1 MSLFFDIN
9 NVLIAKNKI
18 QKKINHTP
26 IIKSFFFSKLLKC
39 NLYLKL
45 ESLQKT
51 GSFKVRGVLNK
62 LSYIS
67 DIEKNNGV
75 ISLSAG
81 NHAQALAWAST
92 QKGIKSTIIMPHNA
106 SESKINSTKNYG
118 GNVILTKNN
127 MLEECMKIMKKDD
140 LTLIHPFD
148 DDHVIYGQGTIGLEI
163 FEYSKKIE
171 YVIIGVGGGGLI
183 SGISSVLKTL
193 NPKIKIIGVEPINSN
208 VISKSLISNK
218 PESLSYNMTI
228 ADGLAAPFAGNI
240 TFKYI
245 KKFVDKVVC
254 VNETEIKNS
263 LKQIINSEKIII
275 EPAAATTIAA
285 LVYDKISIPKNSN
298 VLCLMCGSNI
308 NTNFLKELL

>member
-1 MSLFFDIN
+1 MSFFDIK
-9 NVLIAKNKI
+9 NVLIAKNNIHNKL
-18 QKKINHTP
+18 NHTP
-26 IIKSFFFSKLLKC
+26 IIKSFFFSKLLNF

-45 ESLQKT
+45 ESFQKT

-62 LSYIS
+62 LNYIS

-75 ISLSAG
+75 VSLSAG
-81 NHAQALAWAST
+81 NHAQALAWAASE
-92 QKGIKSTIIMPHNA
+92 KGIKSTIIMPYNA
-106 SESKINSTKNYG
+106 SKDKIRSTKFYG

-127 MLEECMKIMKKDD
+127 MLEECMELMKKDN

-148 DDHVIYGQGTIGLEI
+148 DDHVIFGQGTIGLEI
-163 FEYSKKIE
+163 FEYLKKIE

-193 NPKIKIIGVEPINSN
+193 NPKIKIIGVEPLNSN
-208 VISKSLISNK
+208 VITKSLTSNK
-218 PESLSYNMTI
+218 PELLSSNNTI

-240 TFKYI
+240 TLKYI

-254 VNETEIKNS
+254 VKESEIKNS
-263 LKQIINSEKIII
+263 LKQIIKNEKLIV
-275 EPAAATTIAA
+275 EPAAAATIAA
-285 LVYDKISIPKNSN
+285 LVYDKISIPKKSN

-308 NTNFLKELL
+308 DSKFLKKLL

>member
-1 MSLFFDIN
+1 MSFFDIN

-18 QKKINHTP
+18 HNKINNTP
-26 IIKSFFFSKLLKC
+26 IIKSFFFSKLLNY

-45 ESLQKT
+45 ESFQKT

-62 LSYIS
+62 LNYIS

-81 NHAQALAWAST
+81 NHAQALAWASNEI
-92 QKGIKSTIIMPHNA
+92 GIKSKIIMPFNA
-106 SESKINSTKNYG
+106 SKAKIKATKYYG
-118 GNVILTKNN
+118 GNVILTKKN
-127 MLEECMKIMKKDD
+127 MLEECMEIMKKEN

-163 FEYSKKIE
+163 FEYSKKFE

-183 SGISSVLKTL
+183 SGISAVLKTL
-193 NPKIKIIGVEPINSN
+193 NPKIKIIGVEPTNSN

-218 PESLSYNMTI
+218 PESLSSNTTI

-240 TFKYI
+240 TLNYI
-245 KKFVDKVVC
+245 KKFVDKIVC

-263 LKQIINSEKIII
+263 LRQIIINDKIII
-275 EPAAATTIAA
+275 EPAAAVTIAS
-285 LVYDKISIPKNSN
+285 LVYKKISIPKNSN

-308 NTNFLKELL
+308 DSKFLKEIL